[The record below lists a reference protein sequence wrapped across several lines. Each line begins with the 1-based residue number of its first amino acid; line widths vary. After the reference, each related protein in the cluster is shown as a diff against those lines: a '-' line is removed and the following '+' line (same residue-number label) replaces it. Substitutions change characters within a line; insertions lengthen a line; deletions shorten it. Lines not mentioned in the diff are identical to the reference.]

1 MIRLRNAILLFVFLA
16 SCLFPWSAHADDLQ
30 QADPALFQA
39 QSLAK
44 TLTPEEKVG
53 QLFLVTFKGTD
64 VSITSQ
70 IYDLIAKY
78 HVGGVVLL
86 SSNDNFAPA
95 DRTPQAIH
103 QLIGQIQ
110 SIEGDVS
117 ISFQNDPVTGS
128 SFQPAYIP
136 LLIGVTQEGDGY
148 PTDQIFNGTTM
159 LPSSLS
165 IGATWKPSSA
175 TQAGTIL
182 GGELQNLGFNLY
194 LGPSLDVIDTTHVV
208 GRNDLGTRS
217 FGGNPYWV
225 SQMGSA
231 FITGIHQGSDNR
243 IAVIS
248 KYFPGSGDADR
259 LLDDEVSTVRRTL
272 DQLKQ
277 VELAPFFAV
286 TGNAVSPDATTD
298 GLLVTHIRYQGF
310 QGNISPAIKPVSS
323 DPAAL
328 STLMALPQLA
338 SWRQKG
344 GVLVSDDLGSRAL
357 RLYYDP
363 SGKSFNA
370 RTAAVNA
377 FLAGNDLLYGDNFV
391 SNGDP
396 DSYTTMKATL
406 EFFAGKYR
414 SDPVFQQQVDASL
427 IRILT
432 MKYHL
437 YPSFKLVN
445 VVTSDSSLTLVGL
458 EKSKQVVS
466 DIARQAVTLIS
477 PSAAE
482 FDNVIPKAPDVKERI
497 VFLTDVQTGKQCNIC
512 QDQTPLTVDALQN
525 SILKFYGPAQ
535 SGQVNSD
542 RLVSYSFADIDNF
555 LNKLKA
561 PANIETDIQT
571 ANWVVI
577 SILNPDPNKPET
589 LALKDLMAD
598 RPDLLANKKVI
609 VFAFGAPYNL
619 DATDISKITAYFGLY
634 SKTPQFIDVAAHV
647 LFREIVPSGALP
659 ISVAGVGYDIG
670 TALSPDPSQVIPLAL
685 DIPQNPK
692 PTGTSTPLPTPVP
705 TYKVGGE
712 PVALIAGPIYDH
724 NHNLVPDNTVVHFI
738 FQTGGE
744 TGPIQSVDALTQ
756 AGIARATYRYDRSG
770 LLVIKVSSDPAK
782 NSQILSLNVTD
793 TGVSTVVVIVT
804 IPPPTMTITPAPT
817 STATPTLTITPTLTP
832 TPIPPRASRPL
843 FGEWV
848 LSILLIMASGILA
861 YGLGFLWWGTIR
873 WGMRWSLCAIS
884 GGLLFYLYLAAGLPG
899 AAAWVRDAGTGGIL
913 GATFGGVLFGWI
925 VGIIWRYSPV
935 MARFF
940 RIKAR

>member
-1 MIRLRNAILLFVFLA
+1 MIRFRSAILFCVLLA
-16 SCLFPWSAHADDLQ
+16 SCLFPWSVRADDLDQ
-30 QADPALFQA
+30 TDPAFLQA
-39 QSLAK
+39 QALAK
-44 TLTPEEKVG
+44 NLTPEEKVG
-53 QLFLVTFKGTD
+53 QLFLVTFKGQD
-64 VSITSQ
+64 VSSTSQ
-70 IYDLIAKY
+70 IYNLISQY

-86 SSNDNFAPA
+86 ASNDNFGSA
-95 DRTPQAIH
+95 DRTPQAVH
-103 QLIGQIQ
+103 QLIGQLQ
-110 SIEGDVS
+110 SIEGDTS
-117 ISFQNDPVTGS
+117 ISFQTDPVTGS
-128 SFQPAYIP
+128 PFHPSYVP
-136 LLIGVTQEGDGY
+136 LLVGISQEGDGY
-148 PTDQIFNGTTM
+148 PTDQIFNGVTT
-159 LPSSLS
+159 LPSSMA
-165 IGATWKPSSA
+165 IGATWKPSNA
-175 TQAGTIL
+175 TALGTIL
-182 GGELQNLGFNLY
+182 GSELQNLGFNLY
-194 LGPSLDVIDTTHVV
+194 LGPSLDVLDTTHVE
-208 GRNDLGTRS
+208 GNNDLGTRS

-259 LLDDEVSTVRRTL
+259 LPDDEVSTVRRTL

-286 TGNAVSPDATTD
+286 TGDAASADATTD

-323 DPAAL
+323 DPGAL
-328 STLMALPQLA
+328 STLMALPELA
-338 SWRQKG
+338 SWRQKE

-377 FLAGNDLLYGDNFV
+377 FLAGNDILYGDNFV

-396 DSYTTMKATL
+396 DSYTTMKNTL

-414 SDPVFQQQVDASL
+414 TDPVFQQQVDTSL

-432 MKYHL
+432 MKFHL

-445 VVTSDSSLTLVGL
+445 VVTSDSSLSLIGL
-458 EKSKQVVS
+458 DKSRQTVS

-482 FDNVIPKAPDVKERI
+482 LDNVIPKAPDVKERI
-497 VFLTDVQTGKQCNIC
+497 VFLTDVQTGTQCNQC
-512 QDQTPLTVDALQN
+512 QDQTPLDVDSLQN
-525 SILKFYGPAQ
+525 SVLKFYGPAQ
-535 SGQVNSD
+535 SGQASPD
-542 RLVSYSFADIDNF
+542 HLVSYSFADLANF
-555 LNKLKA
+555 LNKVKA
-561 PANIETDIQT
+561 PQNIESDIQN

-577 SILNPDPNKPET
+577 SILNPNPDKPET
-589 LALKDLMAD
+589 LALKDLMAA

-619 DATDISKITAYFGLY
+619 DATDISKITAYFALY

-647 LFREIVPSGALP
+647 LYREIVPAGALP
-659 ISVAGVGYDIG
+659 ISVGGVGYDIG
-670 TALSPDPSQVIPLAL
+670 AALSPDPAQVIPLAL

-692 PTGTSTPLPTPVP
+692 PTGTATSLPTTVP

-756 AGIARATYRYDRSG
+756 AGIARASYRYDRPG
-770 LLVIKVSSDPAK
+770 LLVIKVTSDPAA
-782 NSQILSLNVTD
+782 NSQVLSLNVTD
-793 TGVSTVVVIVT
+793 TGAVSTIVVVVT
-804 IPPPTMTITPAPT
+804 NQPPTITPTPT
-817 STATPTLTITPTLTP
+817 ATATPTQTITPTLTL
-832 TPIPPRASRPL
+832 TPVPPRTGRPL

-848 LSILLIMASGILA
+848 LSILVIMASAVLA

-884 GGLLFYLYLAAGLPG
+884 GGLLAYLYLAAGLPG
-899 AAAWVRDAGTGGIL
+899 SASWVRGAGTGGIL
-913 GATFGGVLFGWI
+913 GATFGGVIFGWVVAI
-925 VGIIWRYSPV
+925 FWRYSPV
-935 MARFF
+935 MFKFIRV
-940 RIKAR
+940 KAR